1 MSAPATFPL
10 VLSAASGT
18 GKTTL
23 ARELRRRRPD
33 VVFSVSATTRPPRAG
48 EVDGRDYHFVSID
61 EFGRMIEAGEMIEWA
76 EVHGNFYGTP
86 WKNVRE
92 TRARGEYLLL
102 DIDVQGARQVR
113 GKVPEAVDVFILP
126 PSGHDLA
133 RRLEA
138 RGTEAPEVLARRLRN
153 ARDEIRAAGEFR
165 HVIVNDVLARAAD
178 ELEKLLR
185 GEGASVAPVPALEA
199 EIDRLCTEI
208 EAHLGT
214 AAPDR
219 G

>member
-1 MSAPATFPL
+1 MTARSFPL

-33 VVFSVSATTRPPRAG
+33 VVFSVSATTRAPRAG
-48 EVDGRDYHFVSID
+48 EVDGRDYHFVDVD

-86 WKNVRE
+86 WRNVTE
-92 TRARGEYLLL
+92 TQARGEYLLL

-126 PSGHDLA
+126 PSGHDLV
-133 RRLEA
+133 RRLES
-138 RGTEAPEVLARRLRN
+138 RGTESPEVRARRLRN

-185 GEGASVAPVPALEA
+185 GEEDRVAPVPALET

-208 EAHLGT
+208 ESHLGT
-214 AAPDR
+214 EAADR